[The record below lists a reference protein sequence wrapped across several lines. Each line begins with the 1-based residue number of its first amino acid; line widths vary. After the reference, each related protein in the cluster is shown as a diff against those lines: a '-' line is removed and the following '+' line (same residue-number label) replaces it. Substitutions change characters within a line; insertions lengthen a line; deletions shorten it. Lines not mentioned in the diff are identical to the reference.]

1 MCLKKECQAI
11 LPTSGS
17 TAGPEEPTGPLH
29 AWIRSRPGGVPLDS
43 PFKGALCAA
52 LGRGGLMAA
61 IAFLGVSLNSV
72 QGRQPL
78 AQGLGGKL
86 PTSFSE
92 VTGRLS
98 GHKLGC

>member
-1 MCLKKECQAI
+1 
-11 LPTSGS
+11 
-17 TAGPEEPTGPLH
+17 
-29 AWIRSRPGGVPLDS
+29 
-43 PFKGALCAA
+43 
-52 LGRGGLMAA
+52 MAA